1 MASSPIALCGFV
13 WLNYEPPKQTRPLT
27 LLCVST
33 TKHRRGPSVSSYPL
47 CGSSYPGGTVIKNQ
61 PHNTAD
67 ARDMDSILGLG
78 RSPGVGN
85 GNPFLYSCLENPM
98 DRGAWW
104 TTVLGVAKGGD
115 SRCLQGHDWATGH
128 TSIVW
133 VDPKEFRE
141 GRWLREHLCRP
152 WFSRLQSPM
161 PYMPTMDLCSSLHKF
176 HDIWFSPVFSL
187 TIYLLL
193 IIHFLCCRLQFYRER
208 NESITWWA
216 YVPRLKNECKS
227 WIWTCS
233 WFFLLRNKN

>member
-1 MASSPIALCGFV
+1 MPKVTESGRAASGPVSLASSPVVALLCNPLKAGVGHLFIPDHHATLSVHRESWSHATGTSGVQSEAHSLIERTLLVTHIQHVLGTNMFPVYFVQWRNTFLCPGYLANRGQWPVSPIALCGFV

-47 CGSSYPGGTVIKNQ
+47 YGSSYPGGTVIKNQ

-128 TSIVW
+128 T
-133 VDPKEFRE
+133 
-141 GRWLREHLCRP
+141 
-152 WFSRLQSPM
+152 Q
-161 PYMPTMDLCSSLHKF
+161 
-176 HDIWFSPVFSL
+176 
-187 TIYLLL
+187 
-193 IIHFLCCRLQFYRER
+193 
-208 NESITWWA
+208 A
-216 YVPRLKNECKS
+216 
-227 WIWTCS
+227 
-233 WFFLLRNKN
+233 

>member
-1 MASSPIALCGFV
+1 MNHQSKHGTSRCFV
-13 WLNYEPPKQTRPLT
+13 SRLPNTDEIPQYVAIYYMGLAIQ
-27 LLCVST
+27 VA
-33 TKHRRGPSVSSYPL
+33 
-47 CGSSYPGGTVIKNQ
+47 VIKNQ
-61 PHNTAD
+61 PYNTAD

-85 GNPFLYSCLENPM
+85 GNPFLYSCLENPV

-104 TTVLGVAKGGD
+104 TTAHGVAKGGD
-115 SRCLQGHDWATGH
+115 SQVPAGTWLSNWTH

-133 VDPKEFRE
+133 VDPEEFRE

-187 TIYLLL
+187 TIYLLF
-193 IIHFLCCRLQFYRER
+193 IIHFRCCHLQFYRER
-208 NESITWWA
+208 NESITWSA
-216 YVPRLKNECKS
+216 YVPQVRNECQS
-227 WIWTCS
+227 WIWTETLISWILGYVASPSCLCS
-233 WFFLLRNKN
+233 